1 MVTHSSILAWK
12 IPRTEEPGRLQSMGS
27 QRVRH
32 DWATSL
38 LFDSTGKESAC
49 NAGNTGDVGSILGSG
64 RSPEVGNGNPLQ
76 CSCLGIFMS
85 RRAWWATVHWV
96 TKSQTQ
102 LNTWHAMMSS
112 VYNSNN
118 WTSYIDFWFW
128 RFFFLTFLS
137 LFPFALNI
145 LKRDCA
151 LSFKFWNL
159 FFFFG
164 RGESFSLFLNAYSCL
179 FGCPFFITLC
189 SWSLDTIFSA

>member
-1 MVTHSSILAWK
+1 M
-12 IPRTEEPGRLQSMGS
+12 
-27 QRVRH
+27 
-32 DWATSL
+32 
-38 LFDSTGKESAC
+38 
-49 NAGNTGDVGSILGSG
+49 GSILGSG

-76 CSCLGIFMS
+76 CSCLGIFMI

-159 FFFFG
+159 FFFFWPG
-164 RGESFSLFLNAYSCL
+164 GIIQFISECTLLFIWLSFFHNFVFLVFGYNIFCLGTLKLYLKFSSASWKLFV
-179 FGCPFFITLC
+179 
-189 SWSLDTIFSA
+189 